1 MADLVMLERYLNI
14 CEEYDIDKR
23 NAFKAG
29 LKKREPKRPRLN
41 EPESFRIDELQEKAR
56 LTRERVQKW
65 LNIDSQSED
74 VKLSYGPG
82 EDVNTLKQ
90 LVIDWLSVSEES

>member
-1 MADLVMLERYLNI
+1 MSI

-29 LKKREPKRPRLN
+29 LKKREPKRPRQN

-56 LTRERVQKW
+56 AMREKVQNW
-65 LNIDSQSED
+65 LKIEA
-74 VKLSYGPG
+74 K
-82 EDVNTLKQ
+82 
-90 LVIDWLSVSEES
+90 